1 MIEDIFTNLA
11 KDINDS
17 VQKVLSSQEFSDLK
31 STVRSSFSQ
40 LDQGVDPA
48 SPEEQARR
56 REAYRRQQ
64 ELLRQQQAQRQ
75 QEYQRQ
81 QQARERE
88 RARQQEEYRRQQ
100 QERQVRQQQQ
110 QQMIREQQ
118 RARQQQIRQQMGAPQ
133 PIRKGWNYVPGQQM
147 QPQGT
152 QAGRPVPRSAEAGL
166 VPIRSGGAIVQ
177 SAVGSAGAF
186 LFGMA
191 ALKSLAQTLAYI
203 EIGGILRT
211 SVLGSLCALCV
222 LLLIVGMSNIKR
234 AKRYKNYR
242 SILRGQDFCKISDIA
257 STMGVSEKRTVQD
270 LERMLE
276 RRYLP
281 EGYFDERH
289 TCIILNK
296 PTYQQYLATRENARQ
311 QQLAAE
317 GSPSQAALAQMKA
330 EGSRYIWRIRE
341 INADLPEAEISE
353 RLDELA
359 EICQKIFT
367 YIEEHPEKLSD
378 IRKFMSYYLPTTLKL
393 LEAYRDLEQRGL
405 ETAEVKATKAEIKSA
420 LKNIKLAF
428 ENLYADLV
436 KDDLMDLSADI
447 SVLEAMLTQEGLM
460 GEEDFAVPSGK
471 AAAQPAESAPA
482 ESVPAEEASPKPA
495 SSEFPFDFEA
505 PAGPDNPLHL

>member
-40 LDQGVDPA
+40 LDVDPA

-64 ELLRQQQAQRQ
+64 EQLQRQ
-75 QEYQRQ
+75 QEMRQREFERQ
-81 QQARERE
+81 QRMREQE

-100 QERQVRQQQQ
+100 QARQAQQQQ
-110 QQMIREQQ
+110 QQEMLRQQQ
-118 RARQQQIRQQMGAPQ
+118 RARQQQIRRQMGGRPQ
-133 PIRKGWNYVPGQQM
+133 PIRSGWNYVPGQQA
-147 QPQGT
+147 P
-152 QAGRPVPRSAEAGL
+152 QAGKPAARPADAGL
-166 VPIRSGGAIVQ
+166 VPIRSGGAVFQ
-177 SAVGSAGAF
+177 SIAGITGTAVFGA
-186 LFGMA
+186 A

-203 EIGGILRT
+203 ELGGILRT

-222 LLLIVGMSNIKR
+222 LLLLVGMSNVKR
-234 AKRYKNYR
+234 TKRYKNYR
-242 SILRGQDFCKISDIA
+242 GLLRGQDFCKISDIA
-257 STMGVSEKRTVQD
+257 STMGVSEKRAVQD

-276 RRYLP
+276 QRYLP

-311 QQLAAE
+311 QQLASE
-317 GSPSQAALAQMKA
+317 GSPTQAALAQMKA

-359 EICQKIFT
+359 EICQKIFA
-367 YIEEHPEKLSD
+367 YVEEHPEKLSD

-436 KDDLMDLSADI
+436 KNDLMDLSADI

-460 GEEDFAVPSGK
+460 GEEDFAAPVAKTPEEAAE
-471 AAAQPAESAPA
+471 AAAAAAELPQ
-482 ESVPAEEASPKPA
+482 EPA
-495 SSEFPFDFEA
+495 SSKLPFDFEA